1 MAGVKPMEG
10 IKWNCTSTPCSV
22 ILLPHCTKPDRLVE
36 ESNGLSAPALGS
48 EECSPCQN
56 DTTTEQP
63 SKAHPAYPTYGL
75 YKVGTPAHMVDRP
88 GATLTPS
95 TTQLNR
101 PGMAERPALN
111 DHREQRD
118 L

>member
-1 MAGVKPMEG
+1 MEG
-10 IKWNCTSTPCSV
+10 IKWTCTSPPRSV
-22 ILLPHCTKPDRLVE
+22 ILLSHCTKPDRLVE

-48 EECSPCQN
+48 EDSHSCQH

-63 SKAHPAYPTYGL
+63 GKAHPAYPTYGR
-75 YKVGTPAHMVDRP
+75 YKAGTPTHTADRP
-88 GATLTPS
+88 GANLTPS

-101 PGMAERPALN
+101 PGMAERLALN